1 MTTIRPDI
9 LTVSGHYFDFMNPEE
24 SHFGIDEIAHAL
36 SHLCRFGGHTRK
48 FYSVAQHSVLVSQI
62 VPVRYAMHGLMH
74 DSPEAF
80 IGDVPSPLKQLLPD
94 YKTLEKLIEAA
105 VLARFGIDSMPRCV
119 KDADLILLA
128 TEQRDLM
135 PPHDDTWS
143 SIAGVTPMP
152 EIIEPLEPW
161 RAKEAFLDRYF
172 EILGQRLMDG
182 PDDQEWLS

>member
-1 MTTIRPDI
+1 M
-9 LTVSGHYFDFMNPEE
+9 
-24 SHFGIDEIAHAL
+24 
-36 SHLCRFGGHTRK
+36 RK

-62 VPVRYAMHGLMH
+62 VPVRYAIHGLLH
-74 DSPEAF
+74 DAAEAF
-80 IGDVPSPLKQLLPD
+80 IGDVTSPLKQLLPD
-94 YKTLEKLIEAA
+94 YKALEARVQVA
-105 VLARFGIDSMPRCV
+105 VLERFGIDSLPRCV
-119 KDADLILLA
+119 KAADLILLA

-135 PPHDDTWS
+135 PPHDDSWS

-172 EILGQRLMDG
+172 EILGQRLMDA